1 MKPRHEKK
9 TEKEEDGKT
18 KTKRWK
24 QTKMERQKQ
33 NIEKQQSII
42 INETETNKNQQPK
55 GVKARQN
62 S

>member
-1 MKPRHEKK
+1 
-9 TEKEEDGKT
+9 
-18 KTKRWK
+18 
-24 QTKMERQKQ
+24 MERQKQ

>member
-1 MKPRHEKK
+1 MKPGHEKK